1 MATITVNPNYG
12 LDISA
17 LDFSELLY
25 GDSYSRSSSR
35 LVVDYGTGYRDV
47 LTGSGLRY
55 DAYGMPIAGTITGAR
70 GELGATTVFSIDNI
84 AISAAALTAVA
95 WTYTSEDDIDLMARA
110 LSGSDRMTGGNLADF
125 LVGFAGNDTIHG
137 QGGNDMLWGGIDRD
151 QIFGG
156 LGNDTIEG
164 FNRADLL
171 KGEAGNDEILGG
183 AGFDTLSGGF
193 GNDDLS
199 GGTENDRLFGDA
211 GNDRMKGDAGAD
223 TLWGGA
229 GYDTLEGGAQ
239 NDLLAAGVG
248 NDRLLGGAGAD
259 RLLGEAGND
268 ILTGGQGA
276 DQLWGGLGADRFVF
290 LAASDSAPQMRDQI
304 RDFSRAQGDRIDL
317 SAIDAD
323 RRDGYDNDAFRYV
336 GTDAFSGAAGEVRYG
351 RVAGGVIVQAD
362 TNGDRVADVAFLV
375 AGNQAL
381 LASDFL
387 L

>member
-1 MATITVNPNYG
+1 MATITVNANCG
-12 LDISA
+12 LDIAA
-17 LDFSELLY
+17 LDFNELLY
-25 GDSYSRSSSR
+25 GETYYRSSGR
-35 LVVDYGTGYRDV
+35 MVVDYGTGYRDI
-47 LTGSGLRY
+47 LTGSGVRY
-55 DAYGMPIAGTITGAR
+55 DAYGMPVSGTITGA
-70 GELGATTVFSIDNI
+70 GGQLGAVTVFSISGIRI
-84 AISAAALTAVA
+84 AATDLSTAA
-95 WTYTSEDDIDLMARA
+95 WTYSTEDDIDLIARA
-110 LSGSDRMTGGNLADF
+110 LSGSDRFVGGNLADF

-362 TNGDRVADVAFLV
+362 TNGDRVADMAFLV